1 MEPSSTAPPRH
12 SRSAATEPVTRPLA
26 LLIALAALG
35 PLTGPEREPS
45 RAPATLS
52 VHGPS
57 GWREW
62 WRADDAPARWLE
74 PLPDLADAVAW
85 HPLPAGGRWGEL
97 RLSGQG
103 EAWRIRTI
111 VVELD
116 PSRVRLETV
125 SLVRPQGGPRKWNV
139 DSAPAGAFVALNAG
153 QFTSTGPWGW
163 LVRNGA
169 ELGAPGPG
177 PLAPALV
184 VDTAGAVHLVP
195 PDSIAPLREG
205 RGVRQAFQSY
215 PSLLVENGEIPPPLR
230 TPGLGVDLEHR
241 DARLAVGLRRD
252 GRLLFA
258 LTRFE
263 GMGGALSNLP
273 FGLTTP
279 EMAALMGA
287 LGCRRAMLLDGGIS
301 SQLRLSPREGETR
314 VWRGMRQVPL
324 GLLAFSVGR

>member
-1 MEPSSTAPPRH
+1 MI
-12 SRSAATEPVTRPLA
+12 RPLA
-26 LLIALAALG
+26 LLVAVAALG
-35 PLTGPEREPS
+35 PVTGLEREPS

-62 WRADDAPARWLE
+62 WRADRAPARWE
-74 PLPDLADAVAW
+74 RALPDVAEAVVW
-85 HPLPAGGRWGEL
+85 HQLPAGGRWGEL
-97 RLSGQG
+97 RLSGEG
-103 EAWRIRTI
+103 ESWRIRTI

-125 SLVRPQGGPRKWNV
+125 SLQRPDGGPRKWNV
-139 DSAPAGAFVALNAG
+139 DSAAPGAIVALNAG
-153 QFTSTGPWGW
+153 QFTSSGPWGW
-163 LVRNGA
+163 LVRDGA
-169 ELGAPGPG
+169 EVRAPGSG

-195 PDSIAPLREG
+195 PDSIALLRES
-205 RGVRQAFQSY
+205 RAVRQAFQSY
-215 PSLLVENGEIPPPLR
+215 PSLLVEDGEVPRPLR
-230 TPGLGVDLEHR
+230 EAGLGVDLEHR

-252 GRLLFA
+252 GRLLVA
-258 LTRFE
+258 MTRFE

-301 SQLRLSPREGETR
+301 SQLRLTPLQGQTR
-314 VWRGMRQVPL
+314 VWRALRQVPL
-324 GLLAFSVGR
+324 GLVAFDAGS